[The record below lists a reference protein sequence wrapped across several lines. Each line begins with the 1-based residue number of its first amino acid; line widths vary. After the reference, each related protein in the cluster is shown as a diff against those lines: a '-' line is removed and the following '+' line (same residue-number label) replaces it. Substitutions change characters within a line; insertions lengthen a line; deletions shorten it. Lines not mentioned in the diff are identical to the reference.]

1 MFCVEYDL
9 PTNRGHY
16 LAEGDHGD
24 RWSVKPDNA
33 SLHDI
38 SLEDEIHMLRRK
50 MEQIFLKRNRSH
62 PEDIVI
68 EISSLLD
75 LKINE
80 YMKANPIKAK

>member
-1 MFCVEYDL
+1 MIYRRIVG
-9 PTNRGHY
+9 TY

-50 MEQIFLKRNRSH
+50 MEQIFLEEKSFTS
-62 PEDIVI
+62 DIVI